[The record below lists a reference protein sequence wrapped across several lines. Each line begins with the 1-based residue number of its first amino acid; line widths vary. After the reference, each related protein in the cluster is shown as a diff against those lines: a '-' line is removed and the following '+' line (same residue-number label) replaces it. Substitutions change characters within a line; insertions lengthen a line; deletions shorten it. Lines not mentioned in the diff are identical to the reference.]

1 MNLPTTGYANNMT
14 NLLNKIERRL
24 GTKPLNLP
32 EDISKDKWADVII
45 QDTLV
50 TFSRY
55 YPHAF
60 KYYLGP
66 EDKKNGCYYLDE
78 DKIGGLKILGI
89 RDISWEDFAED
100 SFGVQES
107 AGYGIYDFLG
117 ASYDVS
123 DIAFVQMRSDHMSLF
138 NNGIYPVFEPPNR
151 VRLQSATSQDI
162 GGLRHFHLW
171 ILVEHNPNLTT
182 ISPTQ
187 METFESL
194 AQADIAQFLSRYLKY
209 YDQLQTVYA
218 TIDLKLQ
225 DLETEA
231 NKRDEVINYIKD
243 SYVSASNANQPIMMC
258 I

>member
-1 MNLPTTGYANNMT
+1 MAGYANNMT

-32 EDISKDKWADVII
+32 EDISKDKWAEVI
-45 QDTLV
+45 QNDTLV

-60 KYYLGP
+60 KYELGP
-66 EDKKNGCYYLDE
+66 EDKKNGYYYLDE
-78 DKIGGLKILGI
+78 DFVGGAKILGL
-89 RDISWEDFAED
+89 RDISWEDFASD
-100 SFGVQES
+100 SLGIQEN

-117 ASYDVS
+117 ANYGMADVAL
-123 DIAFVQMRSDHMSLF
+123 IQMRADHMSLF

-151 VRLQSATSQDI
+151 IKLQSATCNDI
-162 GGLRHFHLW
+162 GGISKFHVW
-171 ILVEHNPNLTT
+171 ILLEHNPNLTT
-182 ISPTQ
+182 LSPTQ

-194 AQADIAQFLSRYLKY
+194 AQADIAQFLYRYLKY

-231 NKRDEVINYIKD
+231 NKRDEVINYIKE
-243 SYVSASNANQPIMMC
+243 SYVSASNSNQPLIWTV
-258 I
+258 

>member
-1 MNLPTTGYANNMT
+1 MAGYANNMT

-32 EDISKDKWADVII
+32 EDISKDKWAEVI
-45 QDTLV
+45 QNDTLV

-60 KYYLGP
+60 KYELGP
-66 EDKKNGCYYLDE
+66 EDKKNGYYYLDE
-78 DKIGGLKILGI
+78 DFVGGAKILGL
-89 RDISWEDFAED
+89 RDISWEDFATD
-100 SFGVQES
+100 SMGIQEN

-117 ASYDVS
+117 ANYGMADVAL
-123 DIAFVQMRSDHMSLF
+123 IQMRADHMSLF

-151 VRLQSATSQDI
+151 IKLQSSTCNDI
-162 GGLRHFHLW
+162 GGISRFHVW
-171 ILVEHNPNLTT
+171 ILLEHNPNLTT
-182 ISPTQ
+182 LSPTQ

-194 AQADIAQFLSRYLKY
+194 AQADIAQFLYRYLKY

-231 NKRDEVINYIKD
+231 NKREEVINYIKE
-243 SYVSASNANQPIMMC
+243 SYVSASNANQPLIWTV
-258 I
+258 

>member
-1 MNLPTTGYANNMT
+1 MAGYANNMT

-32 EDISKDKWADVII
+32 EDISKDKWADII
-45 QDTLV
+45 KEDTLV

-60 KYYLGP
+60 KYQLGP
-66 EDKKNGCYYLDE
+66 EDKKDGYYYLDE
-78 DKIGGLKILGI
+78 DKVGGAKILGL
-89 RDISWEDFAED
+89 RDISWEDFATD
-100 SFGVQES
+100 SLGIQEN

-117 ASYDVS
+117 SNYGME
-123 DIAFVQMRSDHMSLF
+123 DIALIQMRADHMSLF

-151 VRLQSATSQDI
+151 IRLQSATSFDVA
-162 GGLRHFHLW
+162 GMSKFHVW
-171 ILVEHNPNLTT
+171 ILLEHNPNLTT

-194 AQADIAQFLSRYLKY
+194 AQADIAQFLYRYLKY

-231 NKRDEVINYIKD
+231 NKRDEVINYIKE
-243 SYVSASNANQPIMMC
+243 SYVSASNANQPLIWTV
-258 I
+258 